1 MQTVFARALPL
12 GAACVVSSIACADI
26 VGFNESF
33 TADAANWRNSN
44 GSSVLAWSS
53 TGGPGGGSGGG
64 TGGGSYVTSTFNLSS
79 TTAGG
84 FPPIV
89 IRAQQ
94 SYGSSGGG
102 YIGNWL
108 AAGVTGITFQF
119 RHDLAEAINVTGR
132 FASAANFPGAA
143 VVSFTPVLPNT
154 WTTISIDLTPTSPNF
169 VSFEGSTHAAVFSSI
184 ANMQLGF
191 TVPASMVGQN
201 IDGHFDLANFS
212 IVPAPAAFALLG
224 LGSMGASRRRR

>member
-1 MQTVFARALPL
+1 MHRVLCVT
-12 GAACVVSSIACADI
+12 AACGVASFASFASADI
-26 VGFNESF
+26 VGFREDF

-44 GSSVLAWSS
+44 GSAVLAWSS
-53 TGGPGGGSGGG
+53 AGGPSGGSF
-64 TGGGSYVTSTFNLSS
+64 VTSTFNLSS

-84 FPPIV
+84 FPPNV

-108 AAGVTGITFQF
+108 AAGVTGISFSF

-154 WTTISIDLTPTSPNF
+154 WMTIAIDLRSTSPNF
-169 VSFEGSTHAAVFSSI
+169 VSFEGSSYEAVFSNI
-184 ANMQLGF
+184 GNMQFGF

-201 IDGHFDLANFS
+201 IDGHFDLANFT
-212 IVPAPAAFALLG
+212 IVPAPGAFALIG
-224 LGSMGASRRRR
+224 LGGLASSRRRR

>member
-1 MQTVFARALPL
+1 MQVNFARALTL
-12 GAACVVSSIACADI
+12 GAACAIASIASADI

-33 TADAANWRNSN
+33 TTDAANWRNSN

-53 TGGPGGGSGGG
+53 AGGPGGGP
-64 TGGGSYVTSTFNLSS
+64 GGGSYVTSTFNLGS

-102 YIGNWL
+102 YVGNWL

-119 RHDLAEAINVTGR
+119 RHDLAEAVNVTGR

-143 VVSFTPVLPNT
+143 VVAFTPVMPNT
-154 WTTISIDLTPTSPNF
+154 WTTISIDLTATSPNF
-169 VSFEGSTHAAVFSSI
+169 VSFEGSTHAAVFSNI

-212 IVPAPAAFALLG
+212 IVPAPAGLAVLLLG
-224 LGSMGASRRRR
+224 AGASRRRR

>member
-1 MQTVFARALPL
+1 MQSNSARALAL
-12 GAACVVSSIACADI
+12 GAACAIASIASADI
-26 VGFNESF
+26 VGFTESF
-33 TADAANWRNSN
+33 TANAANWRNSN
-44 GSSVLAWSS
+44 GSSVLAWSGG
-53 TGGPGGGSGGG
+53 GGPS
-64 TGGGSYVTSTFNLSS
+64 GGSYVTSTFNLSS

>member
-1 MQTVFARALPL
+1 MHSKFVCALAL
-12 GAACVVSSIACADI
+12 GAACVVSSIASIASADI
-26 VGFNESF
+26 VGFTESF

-53 TGGPGGGSGGG
+53 SGGPSGGSF
-64 TGGGSYVTSTFNLSS
+64 VRSTFNLSS

-143 VVSFTPVLPNT
+143 VVAFTPVLPNT

-169 VSFEGSTHAAVFSSI
+169 VSFEGSTHAAVFSSV

-201 IDGHFDLANFS
+201 IDGNFDLANFT
-212 IVPAPAAFALLG
+212 IVPAPSALALLG
-224 LGSMGASRRRR
+224 LGSLAAARRRR